1 MAVLAVKPTLL
12 VHKFWLSLCCGSSTA
27 SFLLLS
33 QAALAQ
39 SQPPSI
45 DLQGYD
51 RYLKSHQHLRQ
62 DPIPFAAA
70 DSDAPLR
77 LAQADLETAPSTSPP
92 IPAEGDLD
100 PLEEARL
107 QRLLAEGAAAVSAR
121 SEDVSARL
129 HALVEDSSSPQLLA
143 QALPSP
149 PPATSP
155 LLTESL
161 PILAAVPP
169 EAPKQ
174 QAESENQPESES
186 LSTSQIDQLLADGAA
201 AIAQAETSRSPQEV
215 QQVAASAPTQGASPV
230 SPEPETQV
238 DPIPPQPETTLTT
251 SANSLSDV
259 STDAASLQPQRSPS
273 RTIRDPALA
282 VLAPLLL
289 APDAAAEP
297 EPPTPTFAKG
307 ALAPFPVAQAQ
318 PPSAPAILPGVLTPA
333 GLTPSIL
340 QKFPLFQPPPPT
352 QVASPPQ
359 STAPALLPT
368 ISTPITP
375 SDLTE
380 KFPLFQ
386 GVPAAA
392 PQDQQPFAPSL
403 PQLSGTPQASPY
415 APSLLSRFP
424 LPQLMISSGSGSGG
438 PGFDASGAQ
447 LPEMRGSQIRQ
458 QLETNLQ
465 TQVPLDPDQL
475 NVTGDNLSFDAEQEV
490 GIAEGNARIQ
500 LSDGTTITGDKLLF
514 YQREKRLRSEGP
526 FLLEQASSQG
536 GERQIKGRNLDFDIT
551 SRSAQFESSL
561 VILPGEEPGTKIFV
575 RSEETT
581 ALLGDQIFF
590 ENATITTSPEP
601 PVTHY
606 VKGDRVEVFP
616 DDKLLVYDAR
626 VFGGGALDEQGDIG
640 GGTQIGYFPLF
651 VYSLQDHQWIL
662 PGQSGE
668 EGIYVKSSW
677 AYRFDQYNFGGLRL
691 DLIERKGLGI
701 GFTHDYIVPIQDSE
715 NYGRAQFYLVTERDE
730 NRLSSRFRVDHFF
743 DFYAANILG
752 NYGDLRGQL
761 NVDLDNTYRPA
772 GGRNDASNFR
782 LNSTFRADLSTTT
795 LNFSR
800 TGSPTRGTYN
810 LPLTVSHDQ
819 RYDGVPWLS
828 SNMRIDYNQRL
839 SARGAQDFSD
849 TRLTV
854 GTRFRPPGWGG
865 DYQVN
870 YRAYSSSNGDLE
882 SRKNFE
888 FIFNPTSLTL
898 SRDISFTTNLT
909 LTQNQSPDAEANGL
923 NFFNKY
929 EARSS
934 LRFADFQPF
943 EWITITPGSIE
954 YYQAL
959 YSTPDQESTLTMGPQ
974 LSIEPSEWANL
985 DMRFQRVFQGNNSV
999 PFQSVSSNPRDTHR
1013 INANLSFFTPRST
1026 VPNVPPGYVAF
1037 EDDLPGELPIALTF
1051 PDDTTEDL
1059 DLIANR
1065 TEEELQA
1072 EVKNLFRFDTS
1083 TGFDYVSDRWDLI
1096 NATFTWN
1103 TTPNLFDVRLS
1114 TSYDPNEGELNPIQ
1128 LTYTGRT
1135 STTFE
1140 RGLRSGLDFYEPGVS
1155 YSLRAV
1161 YDPEEGDLSSYGVDL
1176 DATIGNR
1183 WQNHWGLR
1191 LGVDQE
1197 GLQEITIRRDL
1208 RDFEV
1213 RLTYDPSSELLR
1225 LEGFLVAFPSR
1236 PVGLTQERGD
1246 FLFASPSSIGSG
1258 ELLP

>member
-1 MAVLAVKPTLL
+1 M
-12 VHKFWLSLCCGSSTA
+12 
-27 SFLLLS
+27 
-33 QAALAQ
+33 
-39 SQPPSI
+39 
-45 DLQGYD
+45 QGYD
-51 RYLKSHQHLRQ
+51 RYLSSRH
-62 DPIPFAAA
+62 
-70 DSDAPLR
+70 
-77 LAQADLETAPSTSPP
+77 LAQAPNLLDLPEKAGSTAGPDPSGLLAQAPSEVSLADSPRAETEVEEDLES
-92 IPAEGDLD
+92 
-100 PLEEARL
+100 LEQARL

-129 HALVEDSSSPQLLA
+129 NALLEDTSAPPQLLA
-143 QALPSP
+143 QAAPSP
-149 PPATSP
+149 VEGSSP
-155 LLTESL
+155 LRVDSVPVLGSVPSTEV
-161 PILAAVPP
+161 VPP
-169 EAPKQ
+169 EEIEDQ
-174 QAESENQPESES
+174 QQDASS
-186 LSTSQIDQLLADGAA
+186 LSTSQIDRLLAEGAA
-201 AIAQAETSRSPQEV
+201 AVAQGEANPSPETAEQPSPAGPEV
-215 QQVAASAPTQGASPV
+215 Q
-230 SPEPETQV
+230 
-238 DPIPPQPETTLTT
+238 TT
-251 SANSLSDV
+251 SSISTESAEPAGSSSDARVSSSADSLSEV
-259 STDAASLQPQRSPS
+259 STEAASLQAQRSPGP
-273 RTIRDPALA
+273 TINDHPGLA

-289 APDAAAEP
+289 APDPAVNP
-297 EPPTPTFAKG
+297 EPTTPTFAKG
-307 ALAPFPVAQAQ
+307 TLAPYPVAQAE
-318 PPSAPAILPGVLTPA
+318 PASAPALVPAVLAPA
-333 GLTPSIL
+333 GITPSIL
-340 QKFPLFQPPPPT
+340 QKFPLFQPPLPKQGASPSQATAAAPLPT
-352 QVASPPQ
+352 QGTS
-359 STAPALLPT
+359 
-368 ISTPITP
+368 ITP
-375 SDLTE
+375 SDLLN
-380 KFPLFQ
+380 KFPLLERMT
-386 GVPAAA
+386 PAASQA
-392 PQDQQPFAPSL
+392 QTPLLPSL
-403 PQLSGTPQASPY
+403 PEFGGKPQADPY

-424 LPQLMISSGSGSGG
+424 LPQFMVIPERAGG
-438 PGFDASGAQ
+438 QQLEAIAAQ
-447 LPEMRGSQIRQ
+447 PSETRGSQIRQ

-475 NVTGDNLSFDAEQEV
+475 NVTGDNLSFDADQQV

-536 GERQIKGRNLDFDIT
+536 GDRQIQGRNLDFDIT

-561 VILPGEEPGTKIFV
+561 VVLPGEEPGTKIFV

-601 PVTHY
+601 PITHY

-616 DDKLLVYDAR
+616 DDKLLVYNAR
-626 VFGGGALDEQGDIG
+626 VFGGGALDEQGDIA

-662 PGQSGE
+662 PGQSEE
-668 EGIYVKSSW
+668 EGIFIKSSW

-701 GFTHDYIVPIQDSE
+701 GFTHDYILPIQDSE

-730 NRLSSRFRVDHFF
+730 SRMSSRFRVDHFF

-810 LPLTVSHDQ
+810 LPLTISHDQ

-865 DYQVN
+865 DYQLN
-870 YRAYSSSNGDLE
+870 YRAYSSSNGDQE
-882 SRKNFE
+882 SRKNAE
-888 FIFNPTSLTL
+888 FIFNPTSLKL

-909 LTQNQSPDAEANGL
+909 LTQNQSPDTETDGL

-934 LRFADFQPF
+934 LRFSNFQPF
-943 EWITITPGSIE
+943 EWITVAPGSIE

-959 YSTPDQESTLTMGPQ
+959 YSTPDQESTLTLGPRV
-974 LSIEPSEWANL
+974 SIEPTEWANL

-1013 INANLSFFTPRST
+1013 INANLSFFTPRSG

-1051 PDDTTEDL
+1051 PDDTLEDL
-1059 DLIANR
+1059 DEIANR

-1083 TGFDYVSDRWDLI
+1083 TGFDYVSDRWDLV

-1128 LTYTGRT
+1128 LTYTGRS

-1155 YSLRAV
+1155 YSVRAV
-1161 YDPEEGDLSSYGVDL
+1161 YDPEEGDVSSYGVDL

-1183 WQNHWGLR
+1183 WQNHWGFR
-1191 LGVDQE
+1191 LGLDQE

-1213 RLTYDPSSELLR
+1213 RLTYDPSAELLR
-1225 LEGFLVAFPSR
+1225 LEGFLVAFPSQ

-1246 FLFASPSSIGSG
+1246 FLFSSPSSIGSG

>member
-1 MAVLAVKPTLL
+1 M
-12 VHKFWLSLCCGSSTA
+12 
-27 SFLLLS
+27 
-33 QAALAQ
+33 
-39 SQPPSI
+39 
-45 DLQGYD
+45 
-51 RYLKSHQHLRQ
+51 
-62 DPIPFAAA
+62 
-70 DSDAPLR
+70 
-77 LAQADLETAPSTSPP
+77 
-92 IPAEGDLD
+92 
-100 PLEEARL
+100 
-107 QRLLAEGAAAVSAR
+107 
-121 SEDVSARL
+121 
-129 HALVEDSSSPQLLA
+129 
-143 QALPSP
+143 
-149 PPATSP
+149 
-155 LLTESL
+155 
-161 PILAAVPP
+161 
-169 EAPKQ
+169 
-174 QAESENQPESES
+174 
-186 LSTSQIDQLLADGAA
+186 
-201 AIAQAETSRSPQEV
+201 
-215 QQVAASAPTQGASPV
+215 
-230 SPEPETQV
+230 
-238 DPIPPQPETTLTT
+238 
-251 SANSLSDV
+251 
-259 STDAASLQPQRSPS
+259 
-273 RTIRDPALA
+273 
-282 VLAPLLL
+282 
-289 APDAAAEP
+289 
-297 EPPTPTFAKG
+297 
-307 ALAPFPVAQAQ
+307 
-318 PPSAPAILPGVLTPA
+318 
-333 GLTPSIL
+333 
-340 QKFPLFQPPPPT
+340 
-352 QVASPPQ
+352 
-359 STAPALLPT
+359 
-368 ISTPITP
+368 
-375 SDLTE
+375 
-380 KFPLFQ
+380 
-386 GVPAAA
+386 AAA
-392 PQDQQPFAPSL
+392 P
-403 PQLSGTPQASPY
+403 GT
-415 APSLLSRFP
+415 
-424 LPQLMISSGSGSGG
+424 
-438 PGFDASGAQ
+438 Q
-447 LPEMRGSQIRQ
+447 LPDTRGSQIRQ

-475 NVTGDNLSFDAEQEV
+475 NVTGDNLSFDAEQQV

-616 DDKLLVYDAR
+616 DDKLLVYNAR

-662 PGQSGE
+662 PGQSEE
-668 EGIYVKSSW
+668 EGIFVKSSW

-730 NRLSSRFRVDHFF
+730 NRMSSRFRVDHFF

-752 NYGDLRGQL
+752 NYGSLRGQL

-782 LNSTFRADLSTTT
+782 LNSTFRADLSSTT

-870 YRAYSSSNGDLE
+870 YRAYSSSNGDQE

-888 FIFNPTSLTL
+888 FIFNPTNFTL
-898 SRDISFTTNLT
+898 SRDISFTSNLT
-909 LTQNQSPDAEANGL
+909 LTQNQSPDAEATGL

-943 EWITITPGSIE
+943 EWIKVAPGSVE

-959 YSTPDQESTLTMGPQ
+959 YSTPDQESTLTLGPRV
-974 LSIEPSEWANL
+974 SIEPSEWANL

-1026 VPNVPPGYVAF
+1026 IPNVPPGYVAF

-1051 PDDTTEDL
+1051 PDDTAADL
-1059 DLIANR
+1059 DEIANR

-1072 EVKNLFRFDTS
+1072 DVKNLFRFDTS
-1083 TGFDYVSDRWDLI
+1083 TGFDYVSDRWDLV

-1114 TSYDPNEGELNPIQ
+1114 TSYDPNEGDLNPIQ
-1128 LTYTGRT
+1128 LTYTGRST
-1135 STTFE
+1135 TTFE

-1155 YSLRAV
+1155 YSVRAV

-1213 RLTYDPSSELLR
+1213 RLTYDPSAELLR

-1246 FLFASPSSIGSG
+1246 FLFSSPSSIGSG